1 VELFKDFRDF
11 IHLLNLQEVEYL
23 VVGGYALAFHGKPRH
38 TGDLDI
44 WINISETNAAKM
56 VNVLD
61 EFGVGSLGLSR
72 ADFLKE
78 GYVSQIGYP
87 PLRID
92 ILNSI
97 DGISFPAA
105 YRNKQTL
112 KLEEIEISYIGL
124 EDLIANKKATGRSQD
139 LTDVKQLAKLPK
151 KKPS

>member
-1 VELFKDFRDF
+1 MELFNDFRDF
-11 IHLLNLQEVEYL
+11 IHLLNQHGVEYL

-44 WINISETNAAKM
+44 WINISETNAVKM
-56 VNVLD
+56 VTVLD
-61 EFGVGSLGLSR
+61 KFGVSSLGLSK

-97 DGISFPAA
+97 DGISFPAGYFSNA
-105 YRNKQTL
+105 DPHLGGYC
-112 KLEEIEISYIGL
+112 
-124 EDLIANKKATGRSQD
+124 
-139 LTDVKQLAKLPK
+139 P
-151 KKPS
+151 PP